1 MWKICDLYF
10 LIRGW
15 RITWSSPQ
23 ANRWD
28 GLKGFKFNFCIPSY
42 PLVKPKVRNH
52 GTSSTEFRKKFQ
64 KIHEN
69 LQFDGCQGHLWH
81 SVSGALLGPILSST
95 VDSPICHD
103 LAQIWRNN
111 AQRPGRAPADGASG
125 GSNGPGMAAWWL
137 FQKGSETESD
147 RVKCVASWRSR
158 TSTCWGFSKWPLSW
172 IGASGYRDLDMLSME
187 TNFARICRGS
197 SSFPSLKRRFV
208 TLQQVGY
215 PLFAVVPILRARG

>member
-1 MWKICDLYF
+1 MKIFNSTGAKAICDILSVAPF
-10 LIRGW
+10 WVQSSVQQSTHRSAMIW
-15 RITWSSPQ
+15 R
-23 ANRWD
+23 R
-28 GLKGFKFNFCIPSY
+28 
-42 PLVKPKVRNH
+42 
-52 GTSSTEFRKKFQ
+52 
-64 KIHEN
+64 
-69 LQFDGCQGHLWH
+69 
-81 SVSGALLGPILSST
+81 SGAT
-95 VDSPICHD
+95 M
-103 LAQIWRNN
+103 RK
-111 AQRPGRAPADGASG
+111 RPGRAPADGASG